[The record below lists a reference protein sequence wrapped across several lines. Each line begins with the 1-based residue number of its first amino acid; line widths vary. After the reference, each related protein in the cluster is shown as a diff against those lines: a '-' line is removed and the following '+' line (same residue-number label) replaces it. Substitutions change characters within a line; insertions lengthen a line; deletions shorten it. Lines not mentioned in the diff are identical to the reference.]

1 MELRHRRADQQNP
14 IGPRERTSDLMKEA
28 VFVIRM
34 IASSRVHVFGMAM
47 DVMVG

>member
-1 MELRHRRADQQNP
+1 MNLHHERTDQQNP
-14 IGPRERTSDLMKEA
+14 IGPRERTSDLMQIE

-34 IASSRVHVFGMAM
+34 IQNSRVNVLGMAM